1 MFIAAGGWRV
11 FTLDS
16 KLDPPKKQTH
26 FPSPSPQVGGIRFLF
41 DNIIESLERFHG
53 SDGFGCIL
61 AHSMGLGK
69 TLQVIAFIDIFLRH
83 TSAQRI
89 ICIVPVNTL
98 QNWVAEFD
106 CWLPTSARGTGEEEV
121 LCVLVSF
128 GNIRHTVL
136 CFVWHYLCG
145 HFLEFC

>member
-1 MFIAAGGWRV
+1 
-11 FTLDS
+11 
-16 KLDPPKKQTH
+16 
-26 FPSPSPQVGGIRFLF
+26 
-41 DNIIESLERFHG
+41 
-53 SDGFGCIL
+53 
-61 AHSMGLGK
+61 MGLGK

-106 CWLPTSARGTGEEEV
+106 CWLPTSGRGTGEEEV
-121 LCVLVSF
+121 LFVLVSF
-128 GNIRHTVL
+128 VNIRHTVL

>member
-1 MFIAAGGWRV
+1 MDVECVCVGCIGKGM
-11 FTLDS
+11 FTLDG
-16 KLDPPKKQTH
+16 KLERKIV
-26 FPSPSPQVGGIRFLF
+26 FPLPLSQVGGIRFLF
-41 DNIIESLERFHG
+41 DNIIESLERFHS

-106 CWLPTSARGTGEEEV
+106 CWLPTSGRGSGDEEV
-121 LCVLVSF
+121 GSCVFCQCTSYGMLLC
-128 GNIRHTVL
+128 TVE
-136 CFVWHYLCG
+136 FVWALP
-145 HFLEFC
+145 